1 MSLNEIEFFTI
12 VMETIRTSNP
22 MVHVDSDIV
31 LMIRYLNTICATD
44 MSNNFN
50 VAACWELIIF

>member
-50 VAACWELIIF
+50 VAAC